1 MEQYL
6 IVMNSGM
13 SSAHS
18 YNKENLI
25 LGLSPLK
32 EEQIA
37 FYSEF
42 REFLYRIIKAPFKP
56 EFCSRPI
63 EGY

>member
-1 MEQYL
+1 
-6 IVMNSGM
+6 MNSGM

-42 REFLYRIIKAPFKP
+42 REFLYRIIKVPLKP
-56 EFCSRPI
+56 ESCI